1 MKIFFR
7 YLFMRL
13 LVPFMVGLLACTVI
27 WMMVDLYGNMDDF
40 LEHKINLHLILYFY
54 SLQIPKMLV
63 QVLPA
68 ALLFSTLWTLMSL
81 NRRCELVA
89 FQSGGLAPIRLFTPF
104 FVFACIWVAI
114 LAFDLNWPAA
124 EAEGTR
130 D

>member
-13 LVPFMVGLLACTVI
+13 LIPFLAGLLACTVI
-27 WMMVDLYGNMDDF
+27 WMMVDLYGNIDDF
-40 LEHKINLHLILYFY
+40 LGHKVNFRLILYFY

-81 NRRCELVA
+81 NRRCELIA
-89 FQSGGLAPIRLFTPF
+89 FQSGGVAPIRLFTPF
-104 FVFACIWVAI
+104 FLFAAIWVLV
-114 LAFDLNWPAA
+114 LAVDLNGPAA
-124 EAEGTR
+124 QAEVTR
-130 D
+130 E